1 MIVLYPL
8 SSLSEEHSD
17 NVSPPDSH
25 KWKTHITKH
34 FILYYIPA
42 KEDDFHGAFDEE
54 ITCEGRYLEESYY
67 DAINLGFPVDE
78 HYLKRH
84 DFEPF
89 IVSLPGQVY
98 KNKIHV
104 YIFNFN
110 REYIYAYT
118 GSIGDP
124 EKKGER
130 MGSYIYL
137 NTVPCSYMYRNSD
150 MYLSLMKSTL
160 RHEYFHVIQNSCY
173 DVLEDLWWSEATAEW
188 FAIRKDSQLIREK
201 LTRLLSA
208 PDKSLDD
215 KEDIDRPYDA
225 SIFPLYLEQLD
236 KKFIKDIWE
245 YCITYDS
252 CEAIDKV
259 LSDRGGLKKV
269 FEEFSL
275 EHVIQKMPY
284 YHISGKPDRE
294 VKKELINLSEGEN
307 IIKGRLPH
315 LSARYYNFS
324 GRFNITSIEGIN
336 RKNGGLYIL
345 QKQKNNE
352 FKIIN
357 LFNSRMP
364 KNGMKISEKNSS
376 ELLLIV
382 VNSSVKPYSINYKIK
397 IKPLKTS
404 TLSGCAFTFLL

>member
-1 MIVLYPL
+1 MCGKKLISFIFLIILLNLPC
-8 SSLSEEHSD
+8 SASEEISD
-17 NVSPPDSH
+17 NVSPPDSRR
-25 KWKTHITKH
+25 WTTYITRH
-34 FILYYIPA
+34 FVLYYIPI
-42 KEDDFHGAFDEE
+42 KEDNFHGAYDEE
-54 ITCEGRYLEESYY
+54 IIAEGKYLEESYY
-67 DAINLGFPVDE
+67 DAINLGFPLDE

-84 DFEPF
+84 DLEPF
-89 IVSLPGQVY
+89 IVSVPGQVY

-104 YIFNFN
+104 YIFNFD

-124 EKKGER
+124 QKKGER

-188 FAIRKDSQLIREK
+188 FAIRKDKPLIREK
-201 LTRLLSA
+201 LTRLLSE
-208 PDKSLDD
+208 PDRSLDD

-245 YCITYDS
+245 YCITYES

-259 LSDRGGLKKV
+259 LSDMGGFKKV

-275 EHVIQKMPY
+275 EYVLQKMPY
-284 YHISGKPDRE
+284 YHISGKSDIK
-294 VKKELINLSEGEN
+294 VKKETINLSEGEH
-307 IIKGRLPH
+307 IIKGKLPH
-315 LSARYYNFS
+315 LSARYYILS
-324 GRFNITSIEGIN
+324 GRFSITSIEGIH
-336 RKNGGLYIL
+336 RKNGGLYLL
-345 QKQKNNE
+345 QKQKNSE

-357 LFNSRMP
+357 LFNSRIP
-364 KNGMKISEKNSS
+364 KRDIKISEKNSS
-376 ELLLIV
+376 EVLLV
-382 VNSSVKPYSINYKIK
+382 VINSSVKKYPVDYKIR
-397 IKPLKTS
+397 IVS
-404 TLSGCAFTFLL
+404 SE